1 MNAMPEFDQ
10 LFKQESGRILATLI
24 RLLGDFDTA
33 EEALQD
39 AFLAALQQWPLEG
52 EPKNPVS
59 WLISTARNRAV
70 DKIRRDARLA
80 FLLAKISP
88 LLESQSSF
96 GLTDGDETV
105 IEDDRL
111 RLIFT
116 CCHPALAMESRVA
129 LTLRTVCGLS
139 TAQIAGHFLMSE
151 AAMGQ
156 RLLRAKQ
163 KIQDAQIPYRVPPDS
178 LLDERLE
185 GVLAVI
191 YLIFTEGYKLETD
204 QAKKSQS
211 LCAEAIRLCRVV
223 SMLMPGQADVE
234 GLLALMLLHDSRR
247 NTRCTP
253 EGEIVLLEEQD
264 RTAWDQDEIAEGLAL
279 LGSIMTRKNAAR
291 SAYVLQAAIAAVH
304 ASAKVPSATDWERI
318 ISLYDCLLL
327 VQPSPVIELNR
338 IVAVAVGRSPS
349 EALRGFELLERSG
362 SLRNYHLFY
371 VVQAELMRRCGDM
384 PQARTAYERAL
395 ELVTNTAERRFLHR
409 QLASLG
415 VKNPTP

>member
-1 MNAMPEFDQ
+1 MNAMSEFDQ

-52 EPKNPVS
+52 KPKNPVS
-59 WLISTARNRAV
+59 WLISAARNKAV
-70 DKIRRDARLA
+70 DKIRRDARLS
-80 FLLAKISP
+80 FLLAKVP
-88 LLESQSSF
+88 LLLESQSSF

-116 CCHPALAMESRVA
+116 CCHPALPMESRVA

-139 TAQIAGHFLMSE
+139 TAQIAKNFLMSE

-163 KIQDAQIPYRVPPDS
+163 KIQDVQIPYRVPPDS

-191 YLIFTEGYKLETD
+191 YLIFTEGYKLETE
-204 QAKKSQS
+204 QANQSQS
-211 LCAEAIRLCRVV
+211 LCDEAISLCRVV
-223 SMLMPGQADVE
+223 SMLMPGQTDVE

-247 NTRCTP
+247 NTRCTA

-264 RTAWDQDEIAEGLAL
+264 RTAWDRAEIAEGLAL
-279 LGSIMTRKNAAR
+279 LGSIMTRKNAVW
-291 SAYVLQAAIAAVH
+291 SAYALQAAIAAVH
-304 ASAKVPSATDWERI
+304 AGATVASATDWDRI

-349 EALRGFELLERSG
+349 EALREFEPLEKSG

-371 VVQAELMRRCGDM
+371 AVRAELMRRCGDM

-395 ELVTNTAERRFLHR
+395 ELVTNTAEKRFLHR